1 MKKQQLIIHP
11 IEWVNLLRFLINEYW
26 RNHERFSSFL
36 IAKKKTIFLFKSER
50 KDKKLSKNTDPLY
63 YIVGQAV
70 NLCTDT

>member
-1 MKKQQLIIHP
+1 MKKQQLIINP
-11 IEWVNLLRFLINEYW
+11 IEWVNLLRFLINESW

-36 IAKKKTIFLFKSER
+36 IAKKKTIFLFKLER
-50 KDKKLSKNTDPLY
+50 KVKLSKDTDPPY

>member
-11 IEWVNLLRFLINEYW
+11 IEWVNLLRLLVNEYW
-26 RNHERFSSFL
+26 RNHERFSSFV
-36 IAKKKTIFLFKSER
+36 IAKKKIIFLFKVGR
-50 KDKKLSKNTDPLY
+50 KSKLSEDTDPPY

>member
-11 IEWVNLLRFLINEYW
+11 IEWVNLLRFLINESW
-26 RNHERFSSFL
+26 RNHERFSSFI
-36 IAKKKTIFLFKSER
+36 IAKKKIIFLFKLGR
-50 KDKKLSKNTDPLY
+50 KSKLSEDTDPPY